1 MFLLIVLIYLLGQI
15 IVCAI
20 YLDFLSYMFI
30 IFLILFSIFF
40 RFNLEPA
47 TIDIL
52 LSYYVKIQDEFVWYL
67 TFRSNL
73 ENDIGLERA
82 IAYTKIIQEKPDK
95 MPKDDEIG

>member
-1 MFLLIVLIYLLGQI
+1 MRYYLNYSKKIYRLE
-15 IVCAI
+15 
-20 YLDFLSYMFI
+20 
-30 IFLILFSIFF
+30 SISCSPML
-40 RFNLEPA
+40 N
-47 TIDIL
+47 
-52 LSYYVKIQDEFVWYL
+52 KIQDEFVWYL